1 MTTGPMN
8 ISFITVPTSAI
19 DKSIDFYTRV
29 LGFTEK
35 NRVTPREGIE
45 IAFISDQKG
54 SVIELIQRPGD
65 VDLSA
70 CPVSLGFEVDD
81 INAVRD
87 LLTENGVDILMGPTE
102 VGGGTVLMQA
112 KDLNGFRLGFV
123 QSG

>member
-1 MTTGPMN
+1 MN
-8 ISFITVPTSAI
+8 ISFLTIPTSSL
-19 DKSIDFYTRV
+19 DESIEFYTRV

-45 IAFISDQKG
+45 IAFLSDQKG
-54 SVIELIQRPGD
+54 GVIELIQRPGD
-65 VDLSA
+65 VNLSA
-70 CPVSLGFEVDD
+70 CPVSLGFEVED
-81 INAVRD
+81 IYAVKD

-102 VGGGTVLMQA
+102 AGGGTMLMQA